1 MVVQAGKIILHYRTV
16 KDRCIHWLGWALLLG
31 LIAGCLCG
39 FSQNDGVIP
48 VSKNLWSLS
57 FVILLSAFA
66 FFLLT
71 IFYLVIDVWRLWDG
85 APFRYVGMNSIFI
98 YVFHGIDPLEWLT

>member
-1 MVVQAGKIILHYRTV
+1 M
-16 KDRCIHWLGWALLLG
+16 
-31 LIAGCLCG
+31 LIGACLCN

-48 VSKNLWSLS
+48 ISKNLWSLS
-57 FVILLSAFA
+57 FVFLLAGFA

-71 IFYLVIDVWRLWDG
+71 LFYWVIDVFEWWDG

-98 YVFHGIDPLEWLT
+98 YCFHG

>member
-1 MVVQAGKIILHYRTV
+1 MHYRTV
-16 KDRCIHWLGWALLLG
+16 SARCYHWLAWALALG
-31 LIAGCLCG
+31 IIGAALCG
-39 FSQNDGVIP
+39 FSQNEGAIP
-48 VSKNLWSLS
+48 ISKNLWSLS

-71 IFYLVIDVWRLWDG
+71 IFYLVIDVGHYWDG

-98 YVFHGIDPLEWLT
+98 YVFHGMH